1 MIWLGIKLKYMKL
14 HLIRHA
20 KTDPTSTTGKDFDR
34 KLLTKGIIQANVLGC
49 HLKEKLVRPFETFCS
64 SAIRT
69 KETLTILQSI
79 LDLGKI
85 HLLDDLYLSD
95 REMYLKTI
103 WELKHVKDVLFIGH
117 NDGISEFASYLL
129 DEDLSMKTSGY
140 LCIEFSAKSWEE
152 VSQGTGK
159 LLSEYRPA
167 VYFPE

>member
-1 MIWLGIKLKYMKL
+1 MKL

-20 KTDPTSTTGKDFDR
+20 KTDPTSISGKDFDR
-34 KLLTKGIIQANVLGC
+34 KLLPKGIIQANVLGYY
-49 HLKEKLVRPFETFCS
+49 LTAKLVRPFETFCS

-95 REMYLKTI
+95 REVYLKTL
-103 WELKHVKDVLFIGH
+103 WELKHDKDILFIGH

-140 LCIEFSAKSWEE
+140 LCIEFTAKGWEE
-152 VSQGTGK
+152 VSRGTGQ
-159 LLSEYRPA
+159 LLSEFRPV
-167 VYFPE
+167 VYFPD

>member
-1 MIWLGIKLKYMKL
+1 MKL

-20 KTDPTSTTGKDFDR
+20 KTDPTSISGKDFDR
-34 KLLTKGIIQANVLGC
+34 KLLPKGIIQANVLGYY
-49 HLKEKLVRPFETFCS
+49 LTAKLVRPFETFCS

-95 REMYLKTI
+95 REVYLKI
-103 WELKHVKDVLFIGH
+103 LWELKHDKDILFIGH

-140 LCIEFSAKSWEE
+140 LCIEFTAKGWEE
-152 VSQGTGK
+152 VSRGTGK
-159 LLSEYRPA
+159 LLSEFRPA
-167 VYFPE
+167 VYFPD